1 MQTCCRQCR
10 FWNSAG
16 TAKLSKISD
25 DPGDAVCD
33 KEDMQGVQKLEGK
46 VKHCSECKYQNE
58 CRLKWEYGALY
69 CNEYEEA
76 EQVPAERKE
85 VGGAWQE
92 GTL

>member
-1 MQTCCRQCR
+1 MQTCRRQCR
-10 FWNSAG
+10 VRNPAG
-16 TAKLSKISD
+16 TAKLSKIPD
-25 DPGDAVCD
+25 DPGDIVCD
-33 KEDMQGVQKLEGK
+33 EENMWGVQKLEGK

-76 EQVPAERKE
+76 EQVPSERKE
-85 VGGAWQE
+85 VGAWQE